1 MSSAR
6 RVVAREDVEGPV
18 SAVVA
23 AAVAEA
29 EGVPPH
35 ELGATLY
42 DAVDPDAL
50 DALYRREGT
59 AVSVSFTHL
68 GYRVSVDR
76 DGTVTVAPE

>member
-29 EGVPPH
+29 EGFRPTA
-35 ELGATLY
+35 GATLY